1 MATSTRAVFAH
12 GPCAVTLLVHDPA
25 VLAWSGILTRG
36 QSVQFADP
44 SAPSDAGYRIDVDG
58 SGVVTLSLVDA
69 DDFPGGGDTW
79 SLTVTPV
86 AGLADGAS
94 LADVASRSKGRGW
107 TLTPYADGAAQTDFS
122 VVDDAWSPDPYSLS
136 ATSSVGATL
145 VWGGA

>member
-1 MATSTRAVFAH
+1 MATSTRAVFAR

-58 SGVVTLSLVDA
+58 NGVVTLSLVDD
-69 DDFPGGGDTW
+69 DDFPNSGDTW
-79 SLTVTPV
+79 AMTVTPV
-86 AGLADGAS
+86 AGLAAGAS
-94 LADVASRSKGRGW
+94 IADISTYGIGNGW
-107 TLTPYADGAAQTDFS
+107 SLTPQADGVDQDALT